1 MIRVLPVFDDLARFI
16 LDVFEDLGFVQLG
29 HCQKKFWI
37 VLENPSESS
46 TTHEEQQNIQLI
58 ESITTKFSSLDIVI
72 HYKLTNPLNATDY
85 DNPYY
90 EEIKEIEASKS
101 FGFKI
106 LALKFFFSK
115 IQHFEFC
122 IQLGTIPCGGLFLG
136 IPLRNF
142 TYVSRLPSGKNC
154 LIRLIFG
161 NF

>member
-1 MIRVLPVFDDLARFI
+1 MKRARQTQNFGIQGVQNTTVHGLFSSLTVWKTLIRVLPVFDDLARFI

-72 HYKLTNPLNATDY
+72 HYKLTDPINATDY

-90 EEIKEIEASKS
+90 EEIKDIEASK
-101 FGFKI
+101 
-106 LALKFFFSK
+106 
-115 IQHFEFC
+115 
-122 IQLGTIPCGGLFLG
+122 
-136 IPLRNF
+136 
-142 TYVSRLPSGKNC
+142 Y
-154 LIRLIFG
+154 LIGWF
-161 NF
+161 

>member
-101 FGFKI
+101 VGFKI
-106 LALKFFFSK
+106 LALKIFFENSAFRILYTARYDSMRRT
-115 IQHFEFC
+115 
-122 IQLGTIPCGGLFLG
+122 L
-136 IPLRNF
+136 LRNPPTEF
-142 TYVSRLPSGKNC
+142 YLCIKIAFRQKLPDSVD
-154 LIRLIFG
+154 FW
-161 NF
+161 

>member
-1 MIRVLPVFDDLARFI
+1 MTRARQTRNFGIQGVQNTTVHGLFSSLTVWKTLIRVLPVFDDLARFI

-72 HYKLTNPLNATDY
+72 HYKLTDPLNATDY

-90 EEIKEIEASKS
+90 EEIKDIEASKFLIGWFSIFWVKSKVES
-101 FGFKI
+101 FGSQWF
-106 LALKFFFSK
+106 
-115 IQHFEFC
+115 H
-122 IQLGTIPCGGLFLG
+122 
-136 IPLRNF
+136 
-142 TYVSRLPSGKNC
+142 VD
-154 LIRLIFG
+154 
-161 NF
+161 